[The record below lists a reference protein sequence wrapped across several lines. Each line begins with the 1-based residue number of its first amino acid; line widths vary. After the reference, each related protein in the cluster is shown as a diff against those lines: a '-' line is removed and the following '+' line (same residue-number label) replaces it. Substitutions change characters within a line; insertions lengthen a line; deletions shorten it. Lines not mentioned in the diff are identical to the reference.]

1 MPQAAPRR
9 ADPPS
14 SPAAER
20 ALIGSAL
27 LDYDRLTAEGLHGLQ
42 SADFFSPIHSIVW
55 LGIERVAASQGPV
68 GVITV
73 TAALA
78 EMGELDRLDALLRP
92 DTPEGYMVGCWAD
105 SWAVSGS
112 SHWAKMIR
120 EYAER
125 RRAIAR
131 GSAIVRDA
139 HRGVVDEEPA
149 IYDRDEYKGLD
160 F

>member
-1 MPQAAPRR
+1 MTPQAAPRR
-9 ADPPS
+9 ADPPA

-20 ALIGSAL
+20 ALIGAAL
-27 LDYDRLTAEGLHGLQ
+27 LDYDRLAAEGLHGLQ
-42 SADFFSPIHSIVW
+42 PADFFLPAHSLIW
-55 LGIERVAASQGPV
+55 LGIERVAASHGPV

-92 DTPEGYMVGCWAD
+92 DTPEGYMVGCWQD
-105 SWAVSGS
+105 CFAVSGS
-112 SHWAKMIR
+112 SYWAKMIR
-120 EYAER
+120 EYAAR

-139 HRGVVDEEPA
+139 YEGRRGAAGRGGVE
-149 IYDRDEYKGLD
+149 L
-160 F
+160 